1 MKDVRGD
8 KPDTGMYVK
17 TEKDNKLRNAS
28 IEKPRRIAA
37 PRSVAV
43 LDTRSFNMYEKS
55 VCFPSS

>member
-17 TEKDNKLRNAS
+17 MEKDNLKT
-28 IEKPRRIAA
+28 RRIAA
-37 PRSVAV
+37 PRGVAV
-43 LDTRSFNMYEKS
+43 LDTRSLFVSGSIYVEKS